1 MSKFNNIFTKT
12 FLSLYLILI
21 TVSVCCN
28 SNVFGMDSNNYQ
40 KEEQKE
46 AVKVYIDYGRGYDTV
61 RYIRTEIPFV
71 DHVRDPY
78 VAQVHVLITDMRT
91 GSGGRRYNLEFIGK
105 ERFTGQDQNL
115 FHVSPQSDTADKR
128 REGLT
133 QIIKMG
139 LMPYVSQSSVA
150 DQVKIKYDDAKKKQ
164 MLTPTY
170 DSWDYWIFNIDL
182 GGGGRAEE
190 STNAFNVNTSVRADR
205 VTDEWKTRN
214 GFYYRYEEENFTDD
228 DESLKS
234 FLKNWD
240 LWSSLIK
247 SLSDKWST
255 GLSGRVLS
263 TTFRNI
269 KIGASLNAA
278 LEYNFF
284 PWREA
289 ERRQFTISYRLGVQN
304 QKYIELTIYDKMEE
318 FLFFQSLD
326 FELEMTQPWGQI
338 DFDLEARQ
346 YPTLENAYSLKL
358 DVDFSVRISSVFS
371 FFVNSRFEKIHDQ
384 IYLPLG
390 DLTID
395 EILLRR
401 KQLAT
406 TYDIRYRV
414 GVRFTFGSIYNNVVN
429 QRL

>member
-1 MSKFNNIFTKT
+1 MSKFNNILTKA

-21 TVSVCCN
+21 TESVCCN
-28 SNVFGMDSNNYQ
+28 SNVFGMDNNYYQ
-40 KEEQKE
+40 KAEQKE

-78 VAQVHVLITDMRT
+78 VAQVHVLITDIRT

-105 ERFTGQDQNL
+105 ARFTGQNQNL

-139 LMPYVSQSSVA
+139 LMPYVSQSSVV
-150 DQVKIKYDDAKKKQ
+150 DRVKIKYDNAKPKQ
-164 MLTPTY
+164 MLTPTD
-170 DSWDYWIFNIDL
+170 DSWDYWIFNVDL

-190 STNAFNVNTSVRADR
+190 STNAFNINTRIRADR
-205 VTDEWKTRN
+205 VTDEWKNRN
-214 GFYYRYEEENFTDD
+214 GFSYRYEEENFTDD

-255 GLSGRVLS
+255 GLSGHVLS

-269 KIGASLNAA
+269 KLGASLDAA
-278 LEYNFF
+278 LEYNFS
-284 PWREA
+284 PGVKLREDN
-289 ERRQFTISYRLGVQN
+289 L
-304 QKYIELTIYDKMEE
+304 
-318 FLFFQSLD
+318 QSV
-326 FELEMTQPWGQI
+326 T
-338 DFDLEARQ
+338 DLV
-346 YPTLENAYSLKL
+346 YKTKN
-358 DVDFSVRISSVFS
+358 
-371 FFVNSRFEKIHDQ
+371 
-384 IYLPLG
+384 
-390 DLTID
+390 
-395 EILLRR
+395 IL
-401 KQLAT
+401 
-406 TYDIRYRV
+406 
-414 GVRFTFGSIYNNVVN
+414 S
-429 QRL
+429 